1 MRRFL
6 NIFKW
11 FRKDESGN
19 VTIEFVILFP
29 LFFMVFLA
37 IIETGILMLRQ
48 VMLDRAVE
56 ISVRD
61 LRLGNIADITHD
73 ELKDRICRDTL
84 VLPSCEESIRLELRP
99 IDENTWVLP
108 SQQAICYDKEE
119 EINPPSDLNRGGDTE
134 LMVLRACV
142 KFSPF
147 FPTTGLA
154 LGLPLD
160 GNQHYGL
167 LSTST
172 FVNEPQ
178 DDGV

>member
-1 MRRFL
+1 MRGFF

-11 FRKDESGN
+11 FKKDESGN
-19 VTIEFVILFP
+19 VTVEFVLLFP
-29 LFFMVFLA
+29 IFFSLFLA

-56 ISVRD
+56 ITVRD
-61 LRLGNIADITHD
+61 LRLGNISDITHD
-73 ELKDRICRDTL
+73 ELKQRICTDTL
-84 VLPSCEESIRLELRP
+84 VLPTCDESLRLELRP
-99 IDENTWVLP
+99 IDEDTWVLP
-108 SQQAICYDKEE
+108 SAQAICYDKEE
-119 EINPPSDLNRGGDTE
+119 DVNPASDLSRGGDTE
-134 LMVLRACV
+134 LMILRACV

-160 GNQHYGL
+160 NNDDYGL
-167 LSTST
+167 LSIST

-178 DDGV
+178 DDA

>member
-1 MRRFL
+1 MKSAL

-19 VTIEFVILFP
+19 VTVEFVILFP
-29 LFFMVFLA
+29 LFFSLFLA
-37 IIETGILMLRQ
+37 IVETSILMLRQ

-56 ISVRD
+56 ITVRD

-73 ELKDRICRDTL
+73 ELKDRICADTL
-84 VLPSCEESIRLELRP
+84 VLQTCEESLRLELRP
-99 IDENTWVLP
+99 VDEDTWVLP
-108 SQQAICYDKEE
+108 SEQAICYDREAE
-119 EINPPSDLNRGGDTE
+119 VNPPSELAKGGDTE
-134 LMVLRACV
+134 LMILRACV

-154 LGLPLD
+154 VGLPLD
-160 GNQHYGL
+160 ANGDYGM
-167 LSTST
+167 LSVST

-178 DDGV
+178 DDV